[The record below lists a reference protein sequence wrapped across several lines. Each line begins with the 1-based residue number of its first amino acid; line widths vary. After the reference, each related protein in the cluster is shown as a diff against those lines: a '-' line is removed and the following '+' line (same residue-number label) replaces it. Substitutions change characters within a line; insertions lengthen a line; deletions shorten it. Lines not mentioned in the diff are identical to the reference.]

1 MNRILLTLLAL
12 LTGLTAQAGPAQAQL
27 CAGNAAANAA
37 VGGTECVHSVQ
48 RAVAIRAACINDVMS
63 LRERQV
69 AQRAQPALAQ
79 QAIIPA
85 VLFGSDRA
93 YE

>member
-37 VGGTECVHSVQ
+37 VGGTECVQ